1 MMRRVSGTQLAMIRV
16 VWPCTRFCYNYPKG
30 GNDCMT
36 CIFDWF
42 LEFKI
47 GEVYTFPYSAI
58 FADGTDGIQR
68 RRRM

>member
-1 MMRRVSGTQLAMIRV
+1 
-16 VWPCTRFCYNYPKG
+16 
-30 GNDCMT
+30 MT

-58 FADGTDGIQR
+58 FADGTDVN
-68 RRRM
+68 